1 MKIAGYQGSVNLGAG
16 GGATVK
22 VSSDLNAY
30 GSGGKGLA
38 AIAGAANKWAVAV
51 EAQQED
57 EDKQS
62 ILNAMDIFNKSRYNI
77 MYNDESGLMNT
88 KLEGTAG
95 AGASYT
101 EQINK
106 ARQDVLSNTKL
117 HSQKNQLALDH
128 LMYQSA
134 QQGFQTVDQYEQKQK
149 EAVTDLR
156 YDNNIQNSCEFVQ
169 KNWNNPQALQDE
181 IIRTQLLTSA
191 IYGKRGAEFIESK
204 SRANIGQVVA
214 SAVGASITN
223 EDYGT
228 MRNLMDKYGSYLTAN
243 QRAAFEKVAY
253 DKESSAFERNAAK
266 DLYAKYGDDEEA
278 VRKAVEGM
286 KGFSGGESGNDF
298 ENLLTS
304 FGIQE
309 SDGNYNAKNA
319 RTGASGKYQILPS
332 NWPSWSQEAGLPA
345 GAEMT
350 PENQEKVARFKLKQ
364 YYDKYGAAGAAVAW
378 YSGETNAQR
387 WVSGKTTD
395 VWGNTWD
402 TPQHGNEP
410 SIKEYAESV
419 TSRAGNV
426 HSTHNMSQDEQDRIM
441 KQYRTIKADHD
452 RIETYKKN
460 KLFEG
465 IKSELFS
472 MFNNGTSYS
481 DAMAWATNQAGSDP
495 DKYVTYRNAVT
506 AIYGPQGRSGSGGS
520 GGREGI
526 AKLGSDGKEAV
537 ISMLEAG
544 RFKSKA
550 EFLAFARSHGATN
563 SDMNTLDKS
572 YDNWLSGAG
581 EYAYDWDGLCK
592 YAMGSSS
599 NNKVK
604 QGLKIY
610 GKQWVRT
617 YRAEHNGMN
626 PDESVLVDAMKQ
638 AITTRTFGTY
648 VTKPGFL
655 WDSTKTF
662 SGNDALL
669 AKAGIARAEKIAD
682 DWYHVTYFDGSDG
695 NVNGGY
701 LDEVMNGDY

>member
-16 GGATVK
+16 SGATVK

-117 HSQKNQLALDH
+117 HSKKNQLALDH

-228 MRNLMDKYGSYLTAN
+228 MRNIMDKYGSYLTAN

-278 VRKAVEGM
+278 VRKEVENM
-286 KGFSGGESGNDF
+286 DAFSPEGGKVETQAEGTTWVRNSGVSLDGVKQQVTIGLSDIAKEFNT
-298 ENLLTS
+298 LSGAQLIVTS
-304 FGIQE
+304 GTDSTDIH
-309 SDGNYNAKNA
+309 
-319 RTGASGKYQILPS
+319 
-332 NWPSWSQEAGLPA
+332 
-345 GAEMT
+345 
-350 PENQEKVARFKLKQ
+350 
-364 YYDKYGAAGAAVAW
+364 AAGEHSHGAGVKLDVAADWLENADNRKKFISYMQSKGIKVLDE
-378 YSGETNAQR
+378 YSNPSPNSTG
-387 WVSGKTTD
+387 GHLDLDFTD
-395 VWGNTWD
+395 YKGGTV
-402 TPQHGNEP
+402 
-410 SIKEYAESV
+410 
-419 TSRAGNV
+419 V
-426 HSTHNMSQDEQDRIM
+426 HKHISLDEQDRIM
-441 KQYRTIKADHD
+441 KQYRIIKADHD

-465 IKSELFS
+465 IKSEIFA
-472 MFNNGTSYS
+472 MFGNGTSYS
-481 DAMAWATNQAGSDP
+481 EAMAWATNQAGSDP
-495 DKYVTYRNAVT
+495 DKYVTYRNAVV
-506 AIYGPQGRSGSGGS
+506 AIYGPQGRSGSSGS
-520 GGREGI
+520 GSGSSNGKLDDDAIGVLEDMLQEGKFASI
-526 AKLGSDGKEAV
+526 DQ
-537 ISMLEAG
+537 
-544 RFKSKA
+544 
-550 EFLAFARSHGATN
+550 FLAYAANKGA
-563 SDMNTLDKS
+563 
-572 YDNWLSGAG
+572 
-581 EYAYDWDGLCK
+581 
-592 YAMGSSS
+592 SSAQRG
-599 NNKVK
+599 K
-604 QGLKIY
+604 LEKIY
-610 GKQWVRT
+610 KDWYSGTGEFAFDMEGLVQQVAGKNADALYKKKIQNYGRQWVRA
-617 YRAEHNGMN
+617 YRTKNHGMN
-626 PDESVLVDAMKQ
+626 PGETELLEALRNCV
-638 AITTRTFGTY
+638 TTKVYGSY
-648 VTKPGFL
+648 VTEKHSF
-655 WDSTKTF
+655 WFDSTEDIKA
-662 SGNDALL
+662 SDADLI
-669 AKAGIARAEKIAD
+669 ARGIASVNKTGD
-682 DWYHVTYFDGSDG
+682 DWYDVKWLDGTSG
-695 NVNGGY
+695 KINGAY
-701 LDEVMNGDY
+701 LAKLLKGDY

>member
-117 HSQKNQLALDH
+117 HSKKNQLALDH

-223 EDYGT
+223 EDYST
-228 MRNLMDKYGSYLTAN
+228 MRNIMDKYGSYLTAN

-253 DKESSAFERNAAK
+253 DKESSAFERNTAK
-266 DLYAKYGDDEEA
+266 DLYAKYGDNEEA
-278 VRKAVEGM
+278 VRKALEGM
-286 KGFSGGESGNDF
+286 KGFSEGGNEFDNLVAAIGGQESG
-298 ENLLTS
+298 
-304 FGIQE
+304 
-309 SDGNYNAKNA
+309 GNYNAKNG
-319 RTGASGKYQILPS
+319 RTGASGKYQIMPD

-350 PENQEKVARFKLKQ
+350 PENQEIVARFKLKQ
-364 YYDKYGAAGAAVAW
+364 YYDKYGARGAAIAW
-378 YSGETNAQR
+378 YGGEGALKYSADAMNRKQ
-387 WVSGKTTD
+387 
-395 VWGNTWD
+395 GNGD
-402 TPQHGNEP
+402 EP
-410 SIKEYAESV
+410 SINEYADSV
-419 TSRAGNV
+419 LARMGTG

-465 IKSELFS
+465 IKSEIFS

-506 AIYGPQGRSGSGGS
+506 AIYGPQGRSGSSGS
-520 GGREGI
+520 GGREAI

-563 SDMNTLDKS
+563 SDMNSLDKS

-592 YAMGSSS
+592 YVMGTSS
-599 NNKVK
+599 NDKVK

-617 YRAEHNGMN
+617 YRTEHNGMN

-669 AKAGIARAEKIAD
+669 AKAGIARVEKIAD

-701 LDEVMNGDY
+701 LDEAMNGDY

>member
-117 HSQKNQLALDH
+117 HSKKNQLALDH

-228 MRNLMDKYGSYLTAN
+228 MRNIMDKYGSYLTAN

-253 DKESSAFERNAAK
+253 DKESSAFERNTAK

-278 VRKAVEGM
+278 VRKEVENM
-286 KGFSGGESGNDF
+286 DAFSPEGGKVETQAEGTTWVRNSGVSLDGVKQQVTIGLSDIAKEFNT
-298 ENLLTS
+298 LSGAQLIVTS
-304 FGIQE
+304 GTDSTDIH
-309 SDGNYNAKNA
+309 
-319 RTGASGKYQILPS
+319 
-332 NWPSWSQEAGLPA
+332 
-345 GAEMT
+345 
-350 PENQEKVARFKLKQ
+350 
-364 YYDKYGAAGAAVAW
+364 AAGEHSHAAGIKLDVAADW
-378 YSGETNAQR
+378 LENADNRKKFISYMQSKGIKVLDEYSNPSPNSTG
-387 WVSGKTTD
+387 GHLDLDFTD
-395 VWGNTWD
+395 YKGGTVAHKHISLDG
-402 TPQHGNEP
+402 
-410 SIKEYAESV
+410 
-419 TSRAGNV
+419 
-426 HSTHNMSQDEQDRIM
+426 QDRIM
-441 KQYRTIKADHD
+441 KQYRIIKADHD

-465 IKSELFS
+465 IKSEIFA
-472 MFNNGTSYS
+472 MFGNGTSYS
-481 DAMAWATNQAGSDP
+481 EAMTWATNQAGSDP
-495 DKYVTYRNAVT
+495 DKYVTYRNAVE
-506 AIYGPQGRSGSGGS
+506 AIYGPQGRSGSSGS
-520 GGREGI
+520 GGSSNGKLDDDAIGVLEDMLQEGKFASI
-526 AKLGSDGKEAV
+526 DQ
-537 ISMLEAG
+537 
-544 RFKSKA
+544 
-550 EFLAFARSHGATN
+550 FLAYAANKGA
-563 SDMNTLDKS
+563 
-572 YDNWLSGAG
+572 
-581 EYAYDWDGLCK
+581 
-592 YAMGSSS
+592 SSAQRG
-599 NNKVK
+599 K
-604 QGLKIY
+604 LEKIY
-610 GKQWVRT
+610 NDWYSGTGEFAFDMEGLVQQVAGKNADALYKKKIQNYGRQWVRA
-617 YRAEHNGMN
+617 YRTKNHGMN
-626 PDESVLVDAMKQ
+626 PGETELLEALRNCV
-638 AITTRTFGTY
+638 TTKVYGSY
-648 VTKPGFL
+648 VTETHSF
-655 WDSTKTF
+655 WFDSTEDIKA
-662 SGNDALL
+662 SDADLI
-669 AKAGIARAEKIAD
+669 ARGIASVNKTGD
-682 DWYHVTYFDGSDG
+682 DWYDVKWLDGTSG
-695 NVNGGY
+695 KINGAY
-701 LDEVMNGDY
+701 LAKLLKGDY

>member
-77 MYNDESGLMNT
+77 MYNDESGPMNT
-88 KLEGTAG
+88 KVEGTAG

-117 HSQKNQLALDH
+117 HSKKNQLALDH

-223 EDYGT
+223 EDYST
-228 MRNLMDKYGSYLTAN
+228 MRNIMDKYGSYLTAN

-253 DKESSAFERNAAK
+253 DKESSAFERNTAK
-266 DLYAKYGDDEEA
+266 DLYAKYGDNEEA
-278 VRKAVEGM
+278 VRKALEGM
-286 KGFSGGESGNDF
+286 KGFSEGGNEFDNLVAAIGGQESG
-298 ENLLTS
+298 
-304 FGIQE
+304 
-309 SDGNYNAKNA
+309 GNYNAKNG
-319 RTGASGKYQILPS
+319 RTGASGKYQIMPD

-350 PENQEKVARFKLKQ
+350 PENQEIVARFKLKQ
-364 YYDKYGAAGAAVAW
+364 YYDKYGARGAAIAW
-378 YSGETNAQR
+378 YGGEGALKYSADAMNRKQ
-387 WVSGKTTD
+387 
-395 VWGNTWD
+395 GNGD
-402 TPQHGNEP
+402 EP
-410 SIKEYAESV
+410 SINEYADSV
-419 TSRAGNV
+419 LARMGTG

-465 IKSELFS
+465 IKSEIFS

-481 DAMAWATNQAGSDP
+481 DAMAWATKQAGSDP

-506 AIYGPQGRSGSGGS
+506 AIYGPQGRSGSSGS
-520 GGREGI
+520 GGREAI

-563 SDMNTLDKS
+563 SDMNSLDKS

-592 YAMGSSS
+592 YVMGSSS
-599 NNKVK
+599 NDKVK

-617 YRAEHNGMN
+617 YRTEHNGMN
-626 PDESVLVDAMKQ
+626 PDESVLVDAMNQ

-669 AKAGIARAEKIAD
+669 AKAGIARVEKIAD

>member
-16 GGATVK
+16 SGATVK

-95 AGASYT
+95 ASSSYT

-228 MRNLMDKYGSYLTAN
+228 MRNIMDKYGSYLTAN

-253 DKESSAFERNAAK
+253 DKESNAFERNTAK

-278 VRKAVEGM
+278 VRKEVENMDAFSPEGGKVETQAEGTTWVRNSGVSLDGVKQQVTIGLSDIAKEFNTLSGAQLIVTSGTDSTDIHAAGEHSHGAGVKLDVAADWLENADNRKKFISYM
-286 KGFSGGESGNDF
+286 QSKGIKVLDEYSNPSPNSTGGHLDLDF
-298 ENLLTS
+298 TDYK
-304 FGIQE
+304 G
-309 SDGNYNAKNA
+309 
-319 RTGASGKYQILPS
+319 
-332 NWPSWSQEAGLPA
+332 
-345 GAEMT
+345 
-350 PENQEKVARFKLKQ
+350 
-364 YYDKYGAAGAAVAW
+364 GAAAHRRV
-378 YSGETNAQR
+378 
-387 WVSGKTTD
+387 
-395 VWGNTWD
+395 
-402 TPQHGNEP
+402 
-410 SIKEYAESV
+410 
-419 TSRAGNV
+419 
-426 HSTHNMSQDEQDRIM
+426 SQDEQDRIM
-441 KQYRTIKADHD
+441 KQYRIIKADHD

-465 IKSELFS
+465 IKNEIFA
-472 MFNNGTSYS
+472 MFGNGTSYS

-495 DKYVTYRNAVT
+495 DKYVTYRNAVE
-506 AIYGPQGRSGSGGS
+506 AIYGPQGRSGSSGG
-520 GGREGI
+520 GGREAI

-563 SDMNTLDKS
+563 SDMNSLDKS

-592 YAMGSSS
+592 YVMGTSS
-599 NNKVK
+599 NDKVK

-638 AITTRTFGTY
+638 AITTRTFGSY

>member
-1 MKIAGYQGSVNLGAG
+1 MKIAGYQGSVNLGTG

-228 MRNLMDKYGSYLTAN
+228 MRNIMDKYGSYLTAN

-253 DKESSAFERNAAK
+253 DKESSAFERNTAK

-286 KGFSGGESGNDF
+286 KGFSGGGNEFDNLVAAIGGQESG
-298 ENLLTS
+298 
-304 FGIQE
+304 
-309 SDGNYNAKNA
+309 GNYNAKNG
-319 RTGASGKYQILPS
+319 RTGASGKYQIMPD
-332 NWPSWSQEAGLPA
+332 NWPSWSREAGLPA

-350 PENQEKVARFKLKQ
+350 PENQEIVARFKLKQ
-364 YYDKYGAAGAAVAW
+364 YYDKYGARGAAIAW
-378 YSGETNAQR
+378 YGGEGALKYSADAMNRKQ
-387 WVSGKTTD
+387 
-395 VWGNTWD
+395 GNGD
-402 TPQHGNEP
+402 EP
-410 SIKEYAESV
+410 SINEYADSV
-419 TSRAGNV
+419 LARMGTG
-426 HSTHNMSQDEQDRIM
+426 HSTRSMSQDEQDRIM

-465 IKSELFS
+465 IKNELFS

-481 DAMAWATNQAGSDP
+481 EAMAWATNQAGSDP
-495 DKYVTYRNAVT
+495 DKYVTYRNAVV
-506 AIYGPQGRSGSGGS
+506 AIYGPQGRSGSSGS
-520 GGREGI
+520 GSGSSNGKLDDDAIGVLEDMLQEGKFASI
-526 AKLGSDGKEAV
+526 DQ
-537 ISMLEAG
+537 
-544 RFKSKA
+544 
-550 EFLAFARSHGATN
+550 FLAYAANKGA
-563 SDMNTLDKS
+563 
-572 YDNWLSGAG
+572 
-581 EYAYDWDGLCK
+581 
-592 YAMGSSS
+592 SSAQRG
-599 NNKVK
+599 K
-604 QGLKIY
+604 LEKIY
-610 GKQWVRT
+610 KDWYSGTGEFAFDMEGLVQQVAGKNADALYKKKIQNYGRQWVRA
-617 YRAEHNGMN
+617 YRTKNHGMN
-626 PDESVLVDAMKQ
+626 PGETELLEALRNCV
-638 AITTRTFGTY
+638 TTKVYGSY
-648 VTKPGFL
+648 VTEKHSF
-655 WDSTKTF
+655 WFDSTEDIKA
-662 SGNDALL
+662 SDADLI
-669 AKAGIARAEKIAD
+669 ARGIASVNKTGD
-682 DWYHVTYFDGSDG
+682 DWYDVKWLDGTSG
-695 NVNGGY
+695 KINGAY
-701 LDEVMNGDY
+701 LAKLLKGDY

>member
-38 AIAGAANKWAVAV
+38 AIAGAVNKWVVAV

-117 HSQKNQLALDH
+117 HSKKNQLALDH

-223 EDYGT
+223 EDYST
-228 MRNLMDKYGSYLTAN
+228 MRNIMDKYGSYLTAN

-253 DKESSAFERNAAK
+253 DKESGAFERNTAK
-266 DLYAKYGDDEEA
+266 DLYAKYGDNEEA
-278 VRKAVEGM
+278 VRKALEGM
-286 KGFSGGESGNDF
+286 KGFSEGGNEFDNLVAAIGGQESG
-298 ENLLTS
+298 
-304 FGIQE
+304 
-309 SDGNYNAKNA
+309 GNYNAKNG
-319 RTGASGKYQILPS
+319 RTGASGKYQIMPD

-350 PENQEKVARFKLKQ
+350 PENQEIVARFKLKQ
-364 YYDKYGAAGAAVAW
+364 YYDKYGARGAAIAW
-378 YSGETNAQR
+378 YGGEGALNYSADAMNRKQ
-387 WVSGKTTD
+387 
-395 VWGNTWD
+395 GNGD
-402 TPQHGNEP
+402 EP
-410 SIKEYAESV
+410 SINEYADSV
-419 TSRAGNV
+419 LARMGTG

-465 IKSELFS
+465 IKNEIFA

-506 AIYGPQGRSGSGGS
+506 AIYGPQGRSGSSGS

-563 SDMNTLDKS
+563 SDMNSLDKS

-592 YAMGSSS
+592 YVMGTSS
-599 NNKVK
+599 NDKVK

-669 AKAGIARAEKIAD
+669 AKAGIARVEKIAD

>member
-117 HSQKNQLALDH
+117 HSKKNQLALDH

-223 EDYGT
+223 EDYST
-228 MRNLMDKYGSYLTAN
+228 MRNIMDKYGSYLTAN

-253 DKESSAFERNAAK
+253 DKESSAFERNTAK
-266 DLYAKYGDDEEA
+266 DLYAKYGDNEEA
-278 VRKAVEGM
+278 VRKALEGM
-286 KGFSGGESGNDF
+286 KGFSEGGNEFDNLVAAIGGQESG
-298 ENLLTS
+298 
-304 FGIQE
+304 
-309 SDGNYNAKNA
+309 GNYNAKNG
-319 RTGASGKYQILPS
+319 RTGASGKYQIMPD

-350 PENQEKVARFKLKQ
+350 PENQEIVARFKLKQ
-364 YYDKYGAAGAAVAW
+364 YYDKYGARGAAIAW
-378 YSGETNAQR
+378 YGGEGALNYSADALNRKQ
-387 WVSGKTTD
+387 
-395 VWGNTWD
+395 GNGD
-402 TPQHGNEP
+402 EP
-410 SIKEYAESV
+410 SINEYADSV
-419 TSRAGNV
+419 LARMGTG

-465 IKSELFS
+465 IKSEIFA

-506 AIYGPQGRSGSGGS
+506 AIYGPQGRSGSSGS
-520 GGREGI
+520 GGREAI

-563 SDMNTLDKS
+563 SDMNSLDKS

-592 YAMGSSS
+592 YVMGTSS
-599 NNKVK
+599 NDKVK

-669 AKAGIARAEKIAD
+669 AKAGIARVEKIAD

>member
-117 HSQKNQLALDH
+117 HSKKNQLALDH

-223 EDYGT
+223 EDYST
-228 MRNLMDKYGSYLTAN
+228 MRNIMDKYGSYLTAN

-253 DKESSAFERNAAK
+253 DKESSAFERNTAK
-266 DLYAKYGDDEEA
+266 DLYAKYGDNEEA
-278 VRKAVEGM
+278 VRKALEGM
-286 KGFSGGESGNDF
+286 KGFSEGGNEFDNLVAAIGGQESG
-298 ENLLTS
+298 
-304 FGIQE
+304 
-309 SDGNYNAKNA
+309 GNYNAKNG
-319 RTGASGKYQILPS
+319 RTGASGKYQIMPD

-350 PENQEKVARFKLKQ
+350 PENQEIVARFKLKQ
-364 YYDKYGAAGAAVAW
+364 YYDKYGARGAAIAW
-378 YSGETNAQR
+378 YGGEGALKYSADAMNRKQ
-387 WVSGKTTD
+387 
-395 VWGNTWD
+395 GNGD
-402 TPQHGNEP
+402 EP
-410 SIKEYAESV
+410 SINEYADSV
-419 TSRAGNV
+419 LARMGTG

-481 DAMAWATNQAGSDP
+481 DAMAWATKQAGSDP
-495 DKYVTYRNAVT
+495 DKYVTYRNAVE
-506 AIYGPQGRSGSGGS
+506 AIYGPQGRSGSSGS
-520 GGREGI
+520 GGREAI

-563 SDMNTLDKS
+563 SDMNSLDKS

-592 YAMGSSS
+592 YVMGSSS
-599 NNKVK
+599 NDKVK

-669 AKAGIARAEKIAD
+669 AKAGIARVEKIAD

>member
-38 AIAGAANKWAVAV
+38 AIAGAVNKWAVAV

-117 HSQKNQLALDH
+117 HSKKNQLALDH

-228 MRNLMDKYGSYLTAN
+228 MRNIMDKYGSYLTAN

-253 DKESSAFERNAAK
+253 DKESSAFERNTAK
-266 DLYAKYGDDEEA
+266 DLYVKYGENEEA
-278 VRKAVEGM
+278 VRKELEGM
-286 KGFSGGESGNDF
+286 KGFSEGGNEFDNLVAAIGGQESG
-298 ENLLTS
+298 
-304 FGIQE
+304 
-309 SDGNYNAKNA
+309 GNYNAKNG
-319 RTGASGKYQILPS
+319 RTGASGKYQIMPD

-350 PENQEKVARFKLKQ
+350 PENQEIVARFKLKQ
-364 YYDKYGAAGAAVAW
+364 YYDKYGARGAAIAW
-378 YSGETNAQR
+378 YGGEGALKYSADAMNRKQ
-387 WVSGKTTD
+387 
-395 VWGNTWD
+395 GNGD
-402 TPQHGNEP
+402 EP
-410 SIKEYAESV
+410 SINEYADSV
-419 TSRAGNV
+419 LARMGTG

-465 IKSELFS
+465 IKSELFI

-481 DAMAWATNQAGSDP
+481 DAMAWAINQAGSDP

-506 AIYGPQGRSGSGGS
+506 AIYGPQGRSGSSGS

-563 SDMNTLDKS
+563 SDMNSLDKS
-572 YDNWLSGAG
+572 YDNWLSGAS

-599 NNKVK
+599 NDKVK

-610 GKQWVRT
+610 GKQWVRM
-617 YRAEHNGMN
+617 YRAKHNGMN

-669 AKAGIARAEKIAD
+669 AKAGIARVEKIAD

-695 NVNGGY
+695 NVNGDY

>member
-1 MKIAGYQGSVNLGAG
+1 MKIAGYQGSVNLGTG

-95 AGASYT
+95 ASSSYT

-117 HSQKNQLALDH
+117 HSKKNQLALDH

-228 MRNLMDKYGSYLTAN
+228 MRNIMDKYGSYLTAN

-253 DKESSAFERNAAK
+253 DKESSAFERNTAK

-278 VRKAVEGM
+278 VRKEVENM
-286 KGFSGGESGNDF
+286 DAFSPEGGKVETQAEGTTWVRNSGVSLDGVKQQVTIGLSDIAKEFNT
-298 ENLLTS
+298 LSGAQLIVTS
-304 FGIQE
+304 GTDSTDIH
-309 SDGNYNAKNA
+309 
-319 RTGASGKYQILPS
+319 
-332 NWPSWSQEAGLPA
+332 
-345 GAEMT
+345 
-350 PENQEKVARFKLKQ
+350 
-364 YYDKYGAAGAAVAW
+364 AAGEHSHGAGVKLDVAADWLENADNRKKFISYMQSKGIKVLDEYSNPSPNSTGGHLDLDFTDYKGGTVAHKHI
-378 YSGETNAQR
+378 SLDG
-387 WVSGKTTD
+387 
-395 VWGNTWD
+395 
-402 TPQHGNEP
+402 
-410 SIKEYAESV
+410 
-419 TSRAGNV
+419 
-426 HSTHNMSQDEQDRIM
+426 QDRIM
-441 KQYRTIKADHD
+441 KQYRIIKADHD

-465 IKSELFS
+465 IKSEIFA
-472 MFNNGTSYS
+472 MFGNGTSYS
-481 DAMAWATNQAGSDP
+481 EAMAWATNQAGSDP
-495 DKYVTYRNAVT
+495 DKYVTYRNAVV
-506 AIYGPQGRSGSGGS
+506 AIYGPQGRSGSS
-520 GGREGI
+520 GGGNGKLDDDAIGVLEDMLQEGKFSSI
-526 AKLGSDGKEAV
+526 DQ
-537 ISMLEAG
+537 
-544 RFKSKA
+544 
-550 EFLAFARSHGATN
+550 FLAYAANKGA
-563 SDMNTLDKS
+563 
-572 YDNWLSGAG
+572 
-581 EYAYDWDGLCK
+581 
-592 YAMGSSS
+592 SSAQRG
-599 NNKVK
+599 K
-604 QGLKIY
+604 LEKIY
-610 GKQWVRT
+610 NDWYSGTGEFAFDMEGLVQQVAGKNADKLYKKKIQNYGRQWVRA
-617 YRAEHNGMN
+617 YRAKNHGMN
-626 PDESVLVDAMKQ
+626 PGETELLEALQNCV
-638 AITTRTFGTY
+638 TTKVYGSY
-648 VTKPGFL
+648 VTEKHSF
-655 WDSTKTF
+655 WFDSTEDIKA
-662 SGNDALL
+662 SDADLI
-669 AKAGIARAEKIAD
+669 ARGIASVNKTGD
-682 DWYHVTYFDGSDG
+682 DWYDVKWLDGTSG
-695 NVNGGY
+695 KINGAY
-701 LDEVMNGDY
+701 LAKLLKGDY

>member
-1 MKIAGYQGSVNLGAG
+1 MKIAGYQGSVNLGTG

-117 HSQKNQLALDH
+117 HSKKNQLALDH

-228 MRNLMDKYGSYLTAN
+228 MRNIMDKYGSYLTAN

-253 DKESSAFERNAAK
+253 DKESSAFERNTAK

-278 VRKAVEGM
+278 VRKEVENM
-286 KGFSGGESGNDF
+286 DAFSPEGGKVETQAEGTTWVRNSGVSLDGVKQQVTIGLSDIAKEFNT
-298 ENLLTS
+298 LSGAQLIVTS
-304 FGIQE
+304 GTDSTDIH
-309 SDGNYNAKNA
+309 
-319 RTGASGKYQILPS
+319 
-332 NWPSWSQEAGLPA
+332 
-345 GAEMT
+345 
-350 PENQEKVARFKLKQ
+350 
-364 YYDKYGAAGAAVAW
+364 AAGEHSHGAGVKLDVAADWLENTDNRKKFISYMQSKGIKVLDEYSDPSPNSTGGHLDLDFTDYKGGTVAHKHI
-378 YSGETNAQR
+378 SLDG
-387 WVSGKTTD
+387 
-395 VWGNTWD
+395 
-402 TPQHGNEP
+402 
-410 SIKEYAESV
+410 
-419 TSRAGNV
+419 
-426 HSTHNMSQDEQDRIM
+426 QDRIM
-441 KQYRTIKADHD
+441 KQYRIIKADHD

-465 IKSELFS
+465 IKSEIFS

-506 AIYGPQGRSGSGGS
+506 AIYGPQGRSGSSGS
-520 GGREGI
+520 GGSSNGKLDDDAIGVLEDMLQEGKFASI
-526 AKLGSDGKEAV
+526 DQ
-537 ISMLEAG
+537 
-544 RFKSKA
+544 
-550 EFLAFARSHGATN
+550 FLAYAANKGA
-563 SDMNTLDKS
+563 
-572 YDNWLSGAG
+572 
-581 EYAYDWDGLCK
+581 
-592 YAMGSSS
+592 SSAQRG
-599 NNKVK
+599 K
-604 QGLKIY
+604 LEKIY
-610 GKQWVRT
+610 NDWYNGTGEFAFDMEGLVQQVAGKNADALYKKKIQNYGRQWVRA
-617 YRAEHNGMN
+617 YRAKNHGMN
-626 PDESVLVDAMKQ
+626 PGETELLEALQNCV
-638 AITTRTFGTY
+638 TTKVYGSY
-648 VTKPGFL
+648 VTEKHSF
-655 WDSTKTF
+655 WFDSTVDIKA
-662 SGNDALL
+662 SDADLI
-669 AKAGIARAEKIAD
+669 ARGIASVTKTGD
-682 DWYHVTYFDGSDG
+682 DWYDVKWLDGTSG
-695 NVNGGY
+695 KINGAY
-701 LDEVMNGDY
+701 LAKLLKGDY

>member
-117 HSQKNQLALDH
+117 HSKKNQLALDH

-191 IYGKRGAEFIESK
+191 IYGKRGAEFVESK

-228 MRNLMDKYGSYLTAN
+228 MRNIMDKYGSYLTAN

-253 DKESSAFERNAAK
+253 DKESSTFERNTAK
-266 DLYAKYGDDEEA
+266 DLYAKYGDNEEA
-278 VRKAVEGM
+278 VRKALEGM
-286 KGFSGGESGNDF
+286 KGFSEGGNEFDNLVAAIGGQESG
-298 ENLLTS
+298 
-304 FGIQE
+304 
-309 SDGNYNAKNA
+309 GNYNAKNG
-319 RTGASGKYQILPS
+319 RTGASGKYQIMPD

-350 PENQEKVARFKLKQ
+350 PENQEIVARFKLKQ
-364 YYDKYGAAGAAVAW
+364 YYDKYGARGAAIAW
-378 YSGETNAQR
+378 YGGEGALNYSADAMNRKQ
-387 WVSGKTTD
+387 
-395 VWGNTWD
+395 GNGD
-402 TPQHGNEP
+402 EP
-410 SIKEYAESV
+410 SINEYADSV
-419 TSRAGNV
+419 LARMGTG

-465 IKSELFS
+465 IKSEIFS

-563 SDMNTLDKS
+563 SDMNSLDKS

-599 NNKVK
+599 NDKVK

-669 AKAGIARAEKIAD
+669 AKAGIARVEKIAD

-701 LDEVMNGDY
+701 LDEIMNGDY

>member
-16 GGATVK
+16 SGATVK

-95 AGASYT
+95 ASSSYT

-117 HSQKNQLALDH
+117 HSKKNQLALDH

-134 QQGFQTVDQYEQKQK
+134 QQGFQAVDQYEQKQR

-228 MRNLMDKYGSYLTAN
+228 MRNIMDKYGSYLTAN

-253 DKESSAFERNAAK
+253 DKESSAFERNTAK

-286 KGFSGGESGNDF
+286 KGFSGGGNEFDNLVAAIGGQESG
-298 ENLLTS
+298 
-304 FGIQE
+304 
-309 SDGNYNAKNA
+309 GNYNAKNG
-319 RTGASGKYQILPS
+319 RTGASGKYQIMPD
-332 NWPSWSQEAGLPA
+332 NWPSWSREAGLPA

-350 PENQEKVARFKLKQ
+350 PENQEIVARFKLKQ
-364 YYDKYGAAGAAVAW
+364 YYDKYGARGAAIAW
-378 YSGETNAQR
+378 YGGEGALKYSADAMNRKQ
-387 WVSGKTTD
+387 
-395 VWGNTWD
+395 GNGD
-402 TPQHGNEP
+402 EP
-410 SIKEYAESV
+410 SINEYADSV
-419 TSRAGNV
+419 LARMGTG
-426 HSTHNMSQDEQDRIM
+426 HSTRSMSQDEQDRIM

-465 IKSELFS
+465 IKNELFS

-481 DAMAWATNQAGSDP
+481 EAMTWATNQAGSDP
-495 DKYVTYRNAVT
+495 DKYVTYRNAVE
-506 AIYGPQGRSGSGGS
+506 AIYGPQGRSGSSGS
-520 GGREGI
+520 GSSNGKLDDDAIGVLEDMLQEGKFASI
-526 AKLGSDGKEAV
+526 DQ
-537 ISMLEAG
+537 
-544 RFKSKA
+544 
-550 EFLAFARSHGATN
+550 FLAYAANKGA
-563 SDMNTLDKS
+563 
-572 YDNWLSGAG
+572 
-581 EYAYDWDGLCK
+581 
-592 YAMGSSS
+592 SSAQRG
-599 NNKVK
+599 K
-604 QGLKIY
+604 LEKIY
-610 GKQWVRT
+610 KDWYSGTGEFAFDMEGLVQQVAGKNADALYKKKIQNYGRQWVRA
-617 YRAEHNGMN
+617 YRTKNHGMN
-626 PDESVLVDAMKQ
+626 PGETELLEALRNCV
-638 AITTRTFGTY
+638 TTKVYGSY
-648 VTKPGFL
+648 VTEKHSF
-655 WDSTKTF
+655 WFDSTEDIKA
-662 SGNDALL
+662 SDADLI
-669 AKAGIARAEKIAD
+669 ARGIASVNKTGD
-682 DWYHVTYFDGSDG
+682 DWYDVKWLDGTSG
-695 NVNGGY
+695 KINGAY
-701 LDEVMNGDY
+701 LAKLLKGDY

>member
-1 MKIAGYQGSVNLGAG
+1 MKIAGYQGSVNLGTG

-228 MRNLMDKYGSYLTAN
+228 MRNIMDKYGSYLTAN

-253 DKESSAFERNAAK
+253 DKESSAFERNTAK

-278 VRKAVEGM
+278 VRKEVENM
-286 KGFSGGESGNDF
+286 DAFSPEGGKVETQAEGTTWVRNSGVSLDGVKQQVTIGLSDIAKEFNT
-298 ENLLTS
+298 LSGAQLIVTS
-304 FGIQE
+304 GTDSTDIH
-309 SDGNYNAKNA
+309 
-319 RTGASGKYQILPS
+319 
-332 NWPSWSQEAGLPA
+332 
-345 GAEMT
+345 
-350 PENQEKVARFKLKQ
+350 
-364 YYDKYGAAGAAVAW
+364 AAGEHSHGAGVKLDVAADWLENADNRKKFISYMQSKGIKVLDEYSNPSPNSTGGHLDLDFTDYKGGTVAHKHI
-378 YSGETNAQR
+378 SLDG
-387 WVSGKTTD
+387 
-395 VWGNTWD
+395 
-402 TPQHGNEP
+402 
-410 SIKEYAESV
+410 
-419 TSRAGNV
+419 
-426 HSTHNMSQDEQDRIM
+426 QDRIM
-441 KQYRTIKADHD
+441 KQYRIIKADHD

-465 IKSELFS
+465 IKSEIFA
-472 MFNNGTSYS
+472 MFGNGTSY
-481 DAMAWATNQAGSDP
+481 DAAMSWAVNQAGSDP
-495 DKYVTYRNAVT
+495 DKYVTYRNAVE
-506 AIYGPQGRSGSGGS
+506 AIYGPQGRSGSSGS
-520 GGREGI
+520 GSGSSNGKLDDDAIGVLEDMLQEGKFASI
-526 AKLGSDGKEAV
+526 DQ
-537 ISMLEAG
+537 
-544 RFKSKA
+544 
-550 EFLAFARSHGATN
+550 FLAYAANKGA
-563 SDMNTLDKS
+563 
-572 YDNWLSGAG
+572 
-581 EYAYDWDGLCK
+581 
-592 YAMGSSS
+592 SSEQRG
-599 NNKVK
+599 K
-604 QGLKIY
+604 LEKIY
-610 GKQWVRT
+610 KDWYSGTGEFAFDMEGLVQQVAGKNADALYKKKIQNYGRQWVRA
-617 YRAEHNGMN
+617 YRAKNHGMN
-626 PDESVLVDAMKQ
+626 PGETELLEALRNCV
-638 AITTRTFGTY
+638 TTKVYGSY
-648 VTKPGFL
+648 VTEKHSF
-655 WDSTKTF
+655 WFDSTEDIKA
-662 SGNDALL
+662 SDADLI
-669 AKAGIARAEKIAD
+669 ARGIASVNKTGD
-682 DWYHVTYFDGSDG
+682 DWYDVKWLDGTSG
-695 NVNGGY
+695 KINGAY
-701 LDEVMNGDY
+701 LAKLLKGDY

>member
-117 HSQKNQLALDH
+117 HSKKNQLALDH

-223 EDYGT
+223 EDYST
-228 MRNLMDKYGSYLTAN
+228 MRNIMDKYGSYLTAN

-253 DKESSAFERNAAK
+253 DKESSAFERNTAK
-266 DLYAKYGDDEEA
+266 DLYAKYGDNEEA
-278 VRKAVEGM
+278 VRKALEGM
-286 KGFSGGESGNDF
+286 KGFSEGGNEFDNLVAAIGGQESG
-298 ENLLTS
+298 
-304 FGIQE
+304 
-309 SDGNYNAKNA
+309 GNYNAKNG
-319 RTGASGKYQILPS
+319 RTGASGKYQIMPD

-350 PENQEKVARFKLKQ
+350 PENQEIVARFKLKQ
-364 YYDKYGAAGAAVAW
+364 YYDKYGARGAAIAW
-378 YSGETNAQR
+378 YGGEGALNYSADAMNRKQ
-387 WVSGKTTD
+387 
-395 VWGNTWD
+395 GNGD
-402 TPQHGNEP
+402 EP
-410 SIKEYAESV
+410 SINEYADSV
-419 TSRAGNV
+419 LARMGTG

-465 IKSELFS
+465 IKSEIFS

-506 AIYGPQGRSGSGGS
+506 AIYGPQGRSGSSGIGGS
-520 GGREGI
+520 SNGKLDDDAIGVLEDMLQEGKFASI
-526 AKLGSDGKEAV
+526 DQ
-537 ISMLEAG
+537 
-544 RFKSKA
+544 
-550 EFLAFARSHGATN
+550 FLAYAANKGA
-563 SDMNTLDKS
+563 
-572 YDNWLSGAG
+572 
-581 EYAYDWDGLCK
+581 
-592 YAMGSSS
+592 SSAQRG
-599 NNKVK
+599 K
-604 QGLKIY
+604 LEKIY
-610 GKQWVRT
+610 KDWYSGTGEFAFDMEGLVQQVAGKNADALYKKKIQNYGRQWVRT
-617 YRAEHNGMN
+617 YRAQHGGNN
-626 PDESVLVDAMKQ
+626 PGETELLEALQNCVKTKVYGS
-638 AITTRTFGTY
+638 Y
-648 VTKPGFL
+648 VTEKHSF
-655 WDSTKTF
+655 WFDSTEDIKA
-662 SGNDALL
+662 SDADLI
-669 AKAGIARAEKIAD
+669 ARGIASVYKTGD
-682 DWYHVTYFDGSDG
+682 DWYDVKWLDGTSG
-695 NVNGGY
+695 KINGAY
-701 LDEVMNGDY
+701 LAKLLKGDY

>member
-1 MKIAGYQGSVNLGAG
+1 MKIAGYQGSVNLGTG

-117 HSQKNQLALDH
+117 HSKKNQLALDH

-228 MRNLMDKYGSYLTAN
+228 MRNIMDKYGSYLTAN

-253 DKESSAFERNAAK
+253 DKESSAFERNTAK
-266 DLYAKYGDDEEA
+266 DLYAKYGDNEEA
-278 VRKAVEGM
+278 VRKEVENM
-286 KGFSGGESGNDF
+286 DAFSLEGGKVETQAEGTTWVRNSGVSLNGVKQQVTIGLSDIAKEF
-298 ENLLTS
+298 NTLSGAQLIVTS
-304 FGIQE
+304 GTDSTDIH
-309 SDGNYNAKNA
+309 
-319 RTGASGKYQILPS
+319 
-332 NWPSWSQEAGLPA
+332 
-345 GAEMT
+345 
-350 PENQEKVARFKLKQ
+350 
-364 YYDKYGAAGAAVAW
+364 AAGEHSHAAGIKLDVAADW
-378 YSGETNAQR
+378 LENADNRKKFISYMQSKGIKVLDEYSDPSPNSTG
-387 WVSGKTTD
+387 GHLDLDFTD
-395 VWGNTWD
+395 YKGGTVAHKHISLDG
-402 TPQHGNEP
+402 
-410 SIKEYAESV
+410 
-419 TSRAGNV
+419 
-426 HSTHNMSQDEQDRIM
+426 QDRIM
-441 KQYRTIKADHD
+441 KQYRIIKADHD

-465 IKSELFS
+465 IKNEIFA
-472 MFNNGTSYS
+472 MFGNGTSYS
-481 DAMAWATNQAGSDP
+481 EAMAWATNQAGSDP

-520 GGREGI
+520 GGSSNGKLDDDAIGVLEDMLQEGKFASI
-526 AKLGSDGKEAV
+526 DQ
-537 ISMLEAG
+537 
-544 RFKSKA
+544 
-550 EFLAFARSHGATN
+550 FLAYAANKGA
-563 SDMNTLDKS
+563 
-572 YDNWLSGAG
+572 
-581 EYAYDWDGLCK
+581 
-592 YAMGSSS
+592 SSA
-599 NNKVK
+599 
-604 QGLKIY
+604 QRGRLEKIY
-610 GKQWVRT
+610 NDWYSGTGEFAFDMEGLVQQVAGKNADALYKKKIQNYGRQWVRA
-617 YRAEHNGMN
+617 YRAKNHGMN
-626 PDESVLVDAMKQ
+626 PGETELLEALRNCV
-638 AITTRTFGTY
+638 TTKVYGSY
-648 VTKPGFL
+648 VTEKHSF
-655 WDSTKTF
+655 WFDSTEDIKA
-662 SGNDALL
+662 SDADLI
-669 AKAGIARAEKIAD
+669 ARGIASVNKTGD
-682 DWYHVTYFDGSDG
+682 DWYDVKWLDGTSG
-695 NVNGGY
+695 KINGAY
-701 LDEVMNGDY
+701 LAKLLKGDY

>member
-1 MKIAGYQGSVNLGAG
+1 MKIAGYQGSVNLGTG

-134 QQGFQTVDQYEQKQK
+134 QQGFQTVDQYEQKQR

-228 MRNLMDKYGSYLTAN
+228 MRNIMDKYGSYLTAN

-253 DKESSAFERNAAK
+253 DKESSAFERNTAK

-286 KGFSGGESGNDF
+286 KGFSGGGNEFDNLVAAIGGQESG
-298 ENLLTS
+298 
-304 FGIQE
+304 
-309 SDGNYNAKNA
+309 GNYNAKNG
-319 RTGASGKYQILPS
+319 RTGASGKYQIMPD
-332 NWPSWSQEAGLPA
+332 NWPSWSREAGLPA

-350 PENQEKVARFKLKQ
+350 PENQEIVARFKLKQ
-364 YYDKYGAAGAAVAW
+364 YYDKYGARGAAIAW
-378 YSGETNAQR
+378 YGGEGALKYSADAMNRKQ
-387 WVSGKTTD
+387 
-395 VWGNTWD
+395 GNGD
-402 TPQHGNEP
+402 EP
-410 SIKEYAESV
+410 SINEYADSV
-419 TSRAGNV
+419 LARMGTG
-426 HSTHNMSQDEQDRIM
+426 HSTRSMSQDEQDRIM

-465 IKSELFS
+465 IKNELFS

-481 DAMAWATNQAGSDP
+481 EAMAWATNQAGSDP
-495 DKYVTYRNAVT
+495 DKYVTYRNAVV
-506 AIYGPQGRSGSGGS
+506 AIYGPQGRSGSSGS
-520 GGREGI
+520 GSGSSNGKLDDDAIGVLEDMLQEGKFASI
-526 AKLGSDGKEAV
+526 DQ
-537 ISMLEAG
+537 
-544 RFKSKA
+544 
-550 EFLAFARSHGATN
+550 FLAYAANKGA
-563 SDMNTLDKS
+563 
-572 YDNWLSGAG
+572 
-581 EYAYDWDGLCK
+581 
-592 YAMGSSS
+592 SSAQRG
-599 NNKVK
+599 K
-604 QGLKIY
+604 LEKIY
-610 GKQWVRT
+610 KDWYSGTGEFAFDMEGLVQQVAGKNADALYKKKIQNYGRQWVRT
-617 YRAEHNGMN
+617 YRAQHGGNN
-626 PDESVLVDAMKQ
+626 PGETELLEALQNCV
-638 AITTRTFGTY
+638 TTKVYGSY
-648 VTKPGFL
+648 VTEKHSF
-655 WDSTKTF
+655 WFDSTEDIKA
-662 SGNDALL
+662 SDADLI
-669 AKAGIARAEKIAD
+669 ARGIASVTKTGD
-682 DWYHVTYFDGSDG
+682 DWYDVKWLDGTSG
-695 NVNGGY
+695 KINGAY
-701 LDEVMNGDY
+701 LAKLLKGDY

>member
-117 HSQKNQLALDH
+117 HSKKNQLALDH

-223 EDYGT
+223 EDYST
-228 MRNLMDKYGSYLTAN
+228 MRNIMDKYGSYLTAN

-253 DKESSAFERNAAK
+253 DKESSAFERNTAK
-266 DLYAKYGDDEEA
+266 DLYAKYGDNEEA
-278 VRKAVEGM
+278 VRKALEGM
-286 KGFSGGESGNDF
+286 KGFSEGGNEFDNLVAAIGGQESG
-298 ENLLTS
+298 
-304 FGIQE
+304 
-309 SDGNYNAKNA
+309 GNYNAKNG
-319 RTGASGKYQILPS
+319 RTGASGKYQIMPD

-350 PENQEKVARFKLKQ
+350 PENQEIVARFKLKQ
-364 YYDKYGAAGAAVAW
+364 YYDKYGARGAAIAWYGGEGALKYSAGAM
-378 YSGETNAQR
+378 NRKQ
-387 WVSGKTTD
+387 
-395 VWGNTWD
+395 GNGD
-402 TPQHGNEP
+402 EP
-410 SIKEYAESV
+410 SINEYADSV
-419 TSRAGNV
+419 LARMGTG

-465 IKSELFS
+465 IKSEIFS

-506 AIYGPQGRSGSGGS
+506 AIYGPQGRSGSSGS
-520 GGREGI
+520 GGREAI

-563 SDMNTLDKS
+563 SDMNSLDKS

-592 YAMGSSS
+592 YVMGSSS
-599 NNKVK
+599 NDKVK

-669 AKAGIARAEKIAD
+669 AKAGIAGVEKIAD
-682 DWYHVTYFDGSDG
+682 DRYHVTYFDGSDG

>member
-1 MKIAGYQGSVNLGAG
+1 MKIASYQGSVSLGTG

-30 GSGGKGLA
+30 GDGGKGLA
-38 AIAGAANKWAVAV
+38 AIAGAASKWAVAV

-77 MYNDESGLMNT
+77 MYNDENGLMNT

-95 AGASYT
+95 AGTSYT

-117 HSQKNQLALDH
+117 HSKKNQLALDH

-228 MRNLMDKYGSYLTAN
+228 MRNIMDKYGSYLTAN

-253 DKESSAFERNAAK
+253 DKESSAFERNTAK

-278 VRKAVEGM
+278 VRKELEGM
-286 KGFSGGESGNDF
+286 KGFSEGGNEFDNLVAAIGGQESG
-298 ENLLTS
+298 
-304 FGIQE
+304 
-309 SDGNYNAKNA
+309 GNYNAKNG
-319 RTGASGKYQILPS
+319 RTGASGKYQIMPD

-364 YYDKYGAAGAAVAW
+364 YYDKYGARGAAIAWYGGEGALKYSAGAM
-378 YSGETNAQR
+378 NRKQ
-387 WVSGKTTD
+387 
-395 VWGNTWD
+395 GNGD
-402 TPQHGNEP
+402 EP
-410 SIKEYAESV
+410 SINEYADSV
-419 TSRAGNV
+419 LARMGTG
-426 HSTHNMSQDEQDRIM
+426 HSTHSMSQDEQDRIM

-465 IKSELFS
+465 IKSEIFA
-472 MFNNGTSYS
+472 MFGNGTSYS
-481 DAMAWATNQAGSDP
+481 EAMTWATNQAGSDP

-520 GGREGI
+520 GGSSNGKLDDDAIGVLEDMLQEGKFSSI
-526 AKLGSDGKEAV
+526 DQ
-537 ISMLEAG
+537 
-544 RFKSKA
+544 
-550 EFLAFARSHGATN
+550 FLAYAANKGA
-563 SDMNTLDKS
+563 
-572 YDNWLSGAG
+572 
-581 EYAYDWDGLCK
+581 
-592 YAMGSSS
+592 SSAQRE
-599 NNKVK
+599 K
-604 QGLKIY
+604 LEKIY
-610 GKQWVRT
+610 KDWYSGTGEFAFDMEGLVQQVAGKNADALYKKKIQNYGRQWVRA
-617 YRAEHNGMN
+617 YRVKNHGMN
-626 PDESVLVDAMKQ
+626 PGETELLDALKNCV
-638 AITTRTFGTY
+638 TTKVYGSY
-648 VTKPGFL
+648 VTEKHSF
-655 WDSTKTF
+655 WFDSTEDIKA
-662 SGNDALL
+662 SDADLI
-669 AKAGIARAEKIAD
+669 ARGIASVNKTGD
-682 DWYHVTYFDGSDG
+682 DWYDVKWLDGTSG
-695 NVNGGY
+695 KINGAY
-701 LDEVMNGDY
+701 LAKLLKGDY

>member
-1 MKIAGYQGSVNLGAG
+1 MKIAGYQGSVSLGTG

-266 DLYAKYGDDEEA
+266 DLYAKYGDNEEA
-278 VRKAVEGM
+278 VRKEVENM
-286 KGFSGGESGNDF
+286 DAFSPEGGKVEAQAEGTTWVRNSGVSLDGVKQQVTVGLSDIAKEFNT
-298 ENLLTS
+298 LSGAQLIVTS
-304 FGIQE
+304 GTDSTDIH
-309 SDGNYNAKNA
+309 
-319 RTGASGKYQILPS
+319 
-332 NWPSWSQEAGLPA
+332 
-345 GAEMT
+345 
-350 PENQEKVARFKLKQ
+350 
-364 YYDKYGAAGAAVAW
+364 AAGEHSHGAGVKLDVAADWLENADNRKKFISYMQNKGIKVLDE
-378 YSGETNAQR
+378 YSNPSPNSTG
-387 WVSGKTTD
+387 GHLDLDFTD
-395 VWGNTWD
+395 YKGGATAHRRV
-402 TPQHGNEP
+402 
-410 SIKEYAESV
+410 
-419 TSRAGNV
+419 
-426 HSTHNMSQDEQDRIM
+426 SQDEQDRIM

-465 IKSELFS
+465 IKSEIFA
-472 MFNNGTSYS
+472 MFGNGTSYS

-599 NNKVK
+599 NNEVK

>member
-117 HSQKNQLALDH
+117 HSKKNQLALDH

-223 EDYGT
+223 EDYST
-228 MRNLMDKYGSYLTAN
+228 MRNIMDKYGSYLTAN

-253 DKESSAFERNAAK
+253 DKESSAFERNTAK
-266 DLYAKYGDDEEA
+266 DLYAKYGDNEEA
-278 VRKAVEGM
+278 VRKALEGM
-286 KGFSGGESGNDF
+286 KGFSEGGNEFDNLVAAIGGQESG
-298 ENLLTS
+298 
-304 FGIQE
+304 
-309 SDGNYNAKNA
+309 GNYNAKNG
-319 RTGASGKYQILPS
+319 RTGASGKYQIMPD

-350 PENQEKVARFKLKQ
+350 PENQEIVARFKLKQ
-364 YYDKYGAAGAAVAW
+364 YYDKYGARGAAIAWYGGEGALKYSAGAM
-378 YSGETNAQR
+378 NRKQ
-387 WVSGKTTD
+387 
-395 VWGNTWD
+395 GNGD
-402 TPQHGNEP
+402 EP
-410 SIKEYAESV
+410 SINEYADSV
-419 TSRAGNV
+419 LARMGTG

-465 IKSELFS
+465 IKSEIFS

-481 DAMAWATNQAGSDP
+481 DAMAWATN
-495 DKYVTYRNAVT
+495 
-506 AIYGPQGRSGSGGS
+506 
-520 GGREGI
+520 
-526 AKLGSDGKEAV
+526 
-537 ISMLEAG
+537 
-544 RFKSKA
+544 
-550 EFLAFARSHGATN
+550 
-563 SDMNTLDKS
+563 
-572 YDNWLSGAG
+572 
-581 EYAYDWDGLCK
+581 
-592 YAMGSSS
+592 
-599 NNKVK
+599 
-604 QGLKIY
+604 
-610 GKQWVRT
+610 
-617 YRAEHNGMN
+617 
-626 PDESVLVDAMKQ
+626 
-638 AITTRTFGTY
+638 
-648 VTKPGFL
+648 
-655 WDSTKTF
+655 
-662 SGNDALL
+662 
-669 AKAGIARAEKIAD
+669 
-682 DWYHVTYFDGSDG
+682 
-695 NVNGGY
+695 
-701 LDEVMNGDY
+701 

>member
-1 MKIAGYQGSVNLGAG
+1 MKIAGYQGSVNLGTG

-30 GSGGKGLA
+30 GSGGKGVA

-95 AGASYT
+95 ASSSYT

-117 HSQKNQLALDH
+117 HSKKNQLALDH

-228 MRNLMDKYGSYLTAN
+228 MRNIMDKYGSYLTAN

-253 DKESSAFERNAAK
+253 DKESNAFERNTAK

-278 VRKAVEGM
+278 VRKEVENMDAFLPEGG
-286 KGFSGGESGNDF
+286 KVETQAEGTTWVRNSGVSLDGVKQQVTIGLSDIAKEFNTLSGAQ
-298 ENLLTS
+298 LIVTS
-304 FGIQE
+304 GTDSTDIH
-309 SDGNYNAKNA
+309 
-319 RTGASGKYQILPS
+319 
-332 NWPSWSQEAGLPA
+332 
-345 GAEMT
+345 
-350 PENQEKVARFKLKQ
+350 
-364 YYDKYGAAGAAVAW
+364 AAGEHSHGAGVKLDVAADWLENADNRKKFISYMQSKGIKVLDEYSNPSPNSTGGHLDLDFTDYKGGTVAHKHI
-378 YSGETNAQR
+378 SLDG
-387 WVSGKTTD
+387 
-395 VWGNTWD
+395 
-402 TPQHGNEP
+402 
-410 SIKEYAESV
+410 
-419 TSRAGNV
+419 
-426 HSTHNMSQDEQDRIM
+426 QDRIM
-441 KQYRTIKADHD
+441 KQYRIIKADHD

-465 IKSELFS
+465 IKNEIFA
-472 MFNNGTSYS
+472 MFNNGASYS
-481 DAMAWATNQAGSDP
+481 EAMTWATNQAGSDP

-520 GGREGI
+520 GGSSNGKLDDDAIGVLEDMLQEGKFASI
-526 AKLGSDGKEAV
+526 DQ
-537 ISMLEAG
+537 
-544 RFKSKA
+544 
-550 EFLAFARSHGATN
+550 FLAYAANKGA
-563 SDMNTLDKS
+563 
-572 YDNWLSGAG
+572 
-581 EYAYDWDGLCK
+581 
-592 YAMGSSS
+592 SSAQRG
-599 NNKVK
+599 K
-604 QGLKIY
+604 LEKIY
-610 GKQWVRT
+610 NDWYSGTGEFAFDMEGLVQQVAGKNADALYKKKIQNYGRQWVRA
-617 YRAEHNGMN
+617 YRVKNHGMN
-626 PDESVLVDAMKQ
+626 PGETELLEALQNCV
-638 AITTRTFGTY
+638 TTKVYGSY
-648 VTKPGFL
+648 VTEKHSF
-655 WDSTKTF
+655 WFDSTEDIKA
-662 SGNDALL
+662 SDADLI
-669 AKAGIARAEKIAD
+669 ARGIASVNKTGD
-682 DWYHVTYFDGSDG
+682 DWYDVKWLDGTSG
-695 NVNGGY
+695 KINGAY
-701 LDEVMNGDY
+701 LAKLLKGDY

>member
-1 MKIAGYQGSVNLGAG
+1 MKIAGYQGSVNLGTG

-22 VSSDLNAY
+22 LSSDLNAY

-95 AGASYT
+95 ASSSYT

-117 HSQKNQLALDH
+117 HSKKNQLALDH

-228 MRNLMDKYGSYLTAN
+228 MRNIMDKYGSYLTAN

-253 DKESSAFERNAAK
+253 DKESSAFERNTAK
-266 DLYAKYGDDEEA
+266 DLYAKYGDNEEA
-278 VRKAVEGM
+278 VRKELEGM
-286 KGFSGGESGNDF
+286 KGFSEGGNEFDNLVAAIGGQESG
-298 ENLLTS
+298 
-304 FGIQE
+304 
-309 SDGNYNAKNA
+309 GNYNAKNG
-319 RTGASGKYQILPS
+319 RTGASGKYQIMPD

-350 PENQEKVARFKLKQ
+350 PENQEIVARFKLKQ
-364 YYDKYGAAGAAVAW
+364 YYDKYGARGAAIAWYGGEGALKYSAGAM
-378 YSGETNAQR
+378 NRKQ
-387 WVSGKTTD
+387 
-395 VWGNTWD
+395 GNGD
-402 TPQHGNEP
+402 EP
-410 SIKEYAESV
+410 SINEYADSV
-419 TSRAGNV
+419 LARMGTG
-426 HSTHNMSQDEQDRIM
+426 HSTHAMSQDEQDRIM

-465 IKSELFS
+465 IKNEIFA
-472 MFNNGTSYS
+472 MFGNGTSYS

-495 DKYVTYRNAVT
+495 DKYVTYRNAVV

-563 SDMNTLDKS
+563 SDMNSLDKS

-599 NNKVK
+599 NDKVK

-669 AKAGIARAEKIAD
+669 AKAGIARVEKIAD

>member
-117 HSQKNQLALDH
+117 HSKKNQLALDH

-223 EDYGT
+223 EDYST
-228 MRNLMDKYGSYLTAN
+228 MRNIMDKYGSYLTAN

-253 DKESSAFERNAAK
+253 DKESGAFERNTAK
-266 DLYAKYGDDEEA
+266 DLYAKYGDNEEA
-278 VRKAVEGM
+278 VRKALEGM
-286 KGFSGGESGNDF
+286 KGFSEGGNEFDNLVAAIGGQESG
-298 ENLLTS
+298 
-304 FGIQE
+304 
-309 SDGNYNAKNA
+309 GNYNAKNS
-319 RTGASGKYQILPS
+319 RTGASGKYQIMPD

-350 PENQEKVARFKLKQ
+350 PENQEIVARFKLKQ
-364 YYDKYGAAGAAVAW
+364 YYDKYGARGAAIAW
-378 YSGETNAQR
+378 YGGEGALNYSADAMNRKQ
-387 WVSGKTTD
+387 
-395 VWGNTWD
+395 GNGD
-402 TPQHGNEP
+402 EP
-410 SIKEYAESV
+410 SINEYADSV
-419 TSRAGNV
+419 LARMGTG

-465 IKSELFS
+465 IKNEIFA

-563 SDMNTLDKS
+563 SDMNSLDKS

-592 YAMGSSS
+592 YVMGTSS
-599 NNKVK
+599 NDKVK

-669 AKAGIARAEKIAD
+669 AKAGIARVEKIAD

>member
-117 HSQKNQLALDH
+117 HSKKNQLALDH

-223 EDYGT
+223 EDYST
-228 MRNLMDKYGSYLTAN
+228 MRNIMDKYGSYLTAN

-253 DKESSAFERNAAK
+253 DKESSAFERNTAK
-266 DLYAKYGDDEEA
+266 DLYAKYGDNEEA
-278 VRKAVEGM
+278 VRKALEGM
-286 KGFSGGESGNDF
+286 KGFSEGGNEFDNLVAAIGGQESG
-298 ENLLTS
+298 
-304 FGIQE
+304 
-309 SDGNYNAKNA
+309 GNYNAKNG
-319 RTGASGKYQILPS
+319 RTGASGKYQIMPD

-350 PENQEKVARFKLKQ
+350 PENQEIVARFKLKQ
-364 YYDKYGAAGAAVAW
+364 YYDKYGARGAAIAW
-378 YSGETNAQR
+378 YGGEGALKYSADAMNRKQ
-387 WVSGKTTD
+387 
-395 VWGNTWD
+395 GNGD
-402 TPQHGNEP
+402 EP
-410 SIKEYAESV
+410 SINEYADSV
-419 TSRAGNV
+419 LARMGTG

-465 IKSELFS
+465 IKNEIFS

-506 AIYGPQGRSGSGGS
+506 AIYGPQGRSGSSGS
-520 GGREGI
+520 GGREAI

-563 SDMNTLDKS
+563 SDMNSLDKS

-592 YAMGSSS
+592 YVMGTSS

-617 YRAEHNGMN
+617 YRTEHNGMN

-638 AITTRTFGTY
+638 AITTRTFGSY

-669 AKAGIARAEKIAD
+669 AKAGIARVEKIAD

>member
-1 MKIAGYQGSVNLGAG
+1 MKIAGYQGSVNLGTG

-30 GSGGKGLA
+30 GSGGKELA

-228 MRNLMDKYGSYLTAN
+228 MRKLMDKYGSYLTAN

-253 DKESSAFERNAAK
+253 DKESSAFERNTAK
-266 DLYAKYGDDEEA
+266 DLYAKYGDNEEA
-278 VRKAVEGM
+278 VRKEVENM
-286 KGFSGGESGNDF
+286 DAFSPEGGKVEAQAEGTTWVRNSGVSLDGVKQQVTVGLSDIAKEFNT
-298 ENLLTS
+298 LSGAQLIVTS
-304 FGIQE
+304 GTDSTDIH
-309 SDGNYNAKNA
+309 
-319 RTGASGKYQILPS
+319 
-332 NWPSWSQEAGLPA
+332 
-345 GAEMT
+345 
-350 PENQEKVARFKLKQ
+350 
-364 YYDKYGAAGAAVAW
+364 AAGEHSHGAGVKLDVAADWLENADNRKKFISYMQSKGIKVLDE
-378 YSGETNAQR
+378 YSNPSPNSTG
-387 WVSGKTTD
+387 GHLDLDFTD
-395 VWGNTWD
+395 YKGGATAHRRV
-402 TPQHGNEP
+402 
-410 SIKEYAESV
+410 
-419 TSRAGNV
+419 
-426 HSTHNMSQDEQDRIM
+426 SQDEQDRIM

-465 IKSELFS
+465 IKSEIFA
-472 MFNNGTSYS
+472 MFGNGTSYS
-481 DAMAWATNQAGSDP
+481 EAMTWATNQAGSDP

-669 AKAGIARAEKIAD
+669 AKAGIARAEKVAD

>member
-117 HSQKNQLALDH
+117 HSKKNQLALDH

-223 EDYGT
+223 EDYST
-228 MRNLMDKYGSYLTAN
+228 MRNIMDKYGSYLTAN

-253 DKESSAFERNAAK
+253 DKESSAFERNTAK
-266 DLYAKYGDDEEA
+266 DLYAKYGDNEEA
-278 VRKAVEGM
+278 VRKALEGM
-286 KGFSGGESGNDF
+286 KGFSEGGNEFDNLVAAIGGQESG
-298 ENLLTS
+298 
-304 FGIQE
+304 
-309 SDGNYNAKNA
+309 GNYNAKNG
-319 RTGASGKYQILPS
+319 RTGASGKYQIMPD

-350 PENQEKVARFKLKQ
+350 PENQEIVARFKLKQ
-364 YYDKYGAAGAAVAW
+364 YYDKYGARGAAIAW
-378 YSGETNAQR
+378 YGGEGALNYSADAMNRKQ
-387 WVSGKTTD
+387 
-395 VWGNTWD
+395 GNGD
-402 TPQHGNEP
+402 EP
-410 SIKEYAESV
+410 SINEYADSV
-419 TSRAGNV
+419 LARMGTG

-465 IKSELFS
+465 IKSEIFS

-506 AIYGPQGRSGSGGS
+506 AIYGPQGRSGSSGS

-563 SDMNTLDKS
+563 SDMNSLDKS

-599 NNKVK
+599 NDKVK

-610 GKQWVRT
+610 GKQWVRM

-669 AKAGIARAEKIAD
+669 AKAGIARVEKIAD

>member
-1 MKIAGYQGSVNLGAG
+1 MKIAGYQGSVNLGTG

-95 AGASYT
+95 ASSSYT

-117 HSQKNQLALDH
+117 HSKKNQLALDH

-228 MRNLMDKYGSYLTAN
+228 MRNIMDKYGSYLTAN

-253 DKESSAFERNAAK
+253 DKESSAFERNTAK

-278 VRKAVEGM
+278 VRKEVENM
-286 KGFSGGESGNDF
+286 DAFSPEGGKVETQAEGTTWVRNSGVSLDGVKQQVTIGLSDIAKEFNT
-298 ENLLTS
+298 LSGAQLIVTS
-304 FGIQE
+304 GTDSTDIH
-309 SDGNYNAKNA
+309 
-319 RTGASGKYQILPS
+319 
-332 NWPSWSQEAGLPA
+332 
-345 GAEMT
+345 
-350 PENQEKVARFKLKQ
+350 
-364 YYDKYGAAGAAVAW
+364 AAGEHSHGAGVKLDVAADWLENADNRKKFISYMQSKGIKVLDEYSNPSPNSTGGHLDLDFTDYKGGTVAHKHI
-378 YSGETNAQR
+378 SLDG
-387 WVSGKTTD
+387 
-395 VWGNTWD
+395 
-402 TPQHGNEP
+402 
-410 SIKEYAESV
+410 
-419 TSRAGNV
+419 
-426 HSTHNMSQDEQDRIM
+426 QDRIM
-441 KQYRTIKADHD
+441 KQYRIIKADHD

-465 IKSELFS
+465 IKNEIFA

-481 DAMAWATNQAGSDP
+481 EAMTWATNQAGSDP

-506 AIYGPQGRSGSGGS
+506 AIYGPQGGSGSSGSGGS
-520 GGREGI
+520 SNGKLDDDAIGVLEDMLQEGKFASI
-526 AKLGSDGKEAV
+526 DQ
-537 ISMLEAG
+537 
-544 RFKSKA
+544 
-550 EFLAFARSHGATN
+550 FLAYAANKGA
-563 SDMNTLDKS
+563 
-572 YDNWLSGAG
+572 
-581 EYAYDWDGLCK
+581 
-592 YAMGSSS
+592 SSAQRG
-599 NNKVK
+599 K
-604 QGLKIY
+604 LEKIY
-610 GKQWVRT
+610 KDWYSGTGEFALDMEGLAQQVAGKNADALYKKKIQNYGRQWVRT
-617 YRAEHNGMN
+617 YRAQHGGNN
-626 PDESVLVDAMKQ
+626 PGETELLEALQNCV
-638 AITTRTFGTY
+638 TTKVYGSY
-648 VTKPGFL
+648 VTEKHSF
-655 WDSTKTF
+655 WFDSTEDIKA
-662 SGNDALL
+662 SDADLI
-669 AKAGIARAEKIAD
+669 ARGIASVNKTGD
-682 DWYHVTYFDGSDG
+682 DWYDVKWLDGTSG
-695 NVNGGY
+695 KINGAY
-701 LDEVMNGDY
+701 LAKLLKGDY

>member
-1 MKIAGYQGSVNLGAG
+1 MKIAGYQGSVNLGTG

-228 MRNLMDKYGSYLTAN
+228 MRNIMDKYGSYLTAN

-253 DKESSAFERNAAK
+253 DKESNAFERNTAK

-278 VRKAVEGM
+278 VRKEVENMDAFLPEGG
-286 KGFSGGESGNDF
+286 KVETQAEGTTWVRNSGVSLDGVKQQVTIGLSDIAKEFNTLSGAQ
-298 ENLLTS
+298 LIVTS
-304 FGIQE
+304 GTDSTDIH
-309 SDGNYNAKNA
+309 
-319 RTGASGKYQILPS
+319 
-332 NWPSWSQEAGLPA
+332 
-345 GAEMT
+345 
-350 PENQEKVARFKLKQ
+350 
-364 YYDKYGAAGAAVAW
+364 AAGEHSHGAGVKLDVAADWLENADNRKKFISYMQSKGIKVLDEYSNPSPNSTGGHLDLDFTDYKGGTVAHKHI
-378 YSGETNAQR
+378 SLDG
-387 WVSGKTTD
+387 
-395 VWGNTWD
+395 
-402 TPQHGNEP
+402 
-410 SIKEYAESV
+410 
-419 TSRAGNV
+419 
-426 HSTHNMSQDEQDRIM
+426 QDRIM

-465 IKSELFS
+465 IKNEIFA
-472 MFNNGTSYS
+472 MFGNGTSYS
-481 DAMAWATNQAGSDP
+481 EAMAWATNQAGSDP
-495 DKYVTYRNAVT
+495 DKYVTYRNAVN

-520 GGREGI
+520 SNGKLDDDAIGVLEDMLQEGKFSSI
-526 AKLGSDGKEAV
+526 DQ
-537 ISMLEAG
+537 
-544 RFKSKA
+544 
-550 EFLAFARSHGATN
+550 FLAYAANKGA
-563 SDMNTLDKS
+563 
-572 YDNWLSGAG
+572 
-581 EYAYDWDGLCK
+581 
-592 YAMGSSS
+592 SSAQRG
-599 NNKVK
+599 K
-604 QGLKIY
+604 LEKIY
-610 GKQWVRT
+610 KDWYSGTGEFAFDMEGLVQQVAGKNADALYKKKIQNYGRQWVRA
-617 YRAEHNGMN
+617 YRVKNHGMN
-626 PDESVLVDAMKQ
+626 PGETELLEALQNCV
-638 AITTRTFGTY
+638 TTKVYGSY
-648 VTKPGFL
+648 VTEKHSF
-655 WDSTKTF
+655 WFDSTEDIKA
-662 SGNDALL
+662 SDADLI
-669 AKAGIARAEKIAD
+669 ARGIASVNKTGD
-682 DWYHVTYFDGSDG
+682 DWYDVKWLDGTSG
-695 NVNGGY
+695 KINGAY
-701 LDEVMNGDY
+701 LAKLLKGDY

>member
-1 MKIAGYQGSVNLGAG
+1 MKIAGYQGSVNLGTG

-214 SAVGASITN
+214 SAVSASITN

-228 MRNLMDKYGSYLTAN
+228 MRNIMDKYGSYLTAN
-243 QRAAFEKVAY
+243 QRAVFEKVAY
-253 DKESSAFERNAAK
+253 DKESSAFERNTAK

-278 VRKAVEGM
+278 VRKEVENM
-286 KGFSGGESGNDF
+286 DAFSPEGGKVETQAEGTTWVRNSGVSLDGVKQQVTIGLSDIAKEFNT
-298 ENLLTS
+298 LSGAQLIVTS
-304 FGIQE
+304 GTDSTDIH
-309 SDGNYNAKNA
+309 
-319 RTGASGKYQILPS
+319 
-332 NWPSWSQEAGLPA
+332 
-345 GAEMT
+345 
-350 PENQEKVARFKLKQ
+350 
-364 YYDKYGAAGAAVAW
+364 AAGEHSHGAGVKLDVAADWLENADNRKKFISYMQSKGIKVLDEYSNPSPNSTGGHLDLDFTDYKGGTVAHKHI
-378 YSGETNAQR
+378 SL
-387 WVSGKTTD
+387 
-395 VWGNTWD
+395 
-402 TPQHGNEP
+402 
-410 SIKEYAESV
+410 
-419 TSRAGNV
+419 
-426 HSTHNMSQDEQDRIM
+426 DEQDRIM

-465 IKSELFS
+465 IKSEIFA
-472 MFNNGTSYS
+472 MFNKGTSYS
-481 DAMAWATNQAGSDP
+481 EAMTWATNQAGSDP
-495 DKYVTYRNAVT
+495 DKYVTYRNAVV
-506 AIYGPQGRSGSGGS
+506 AIYGPQGRSGSSGS
-520 GGREGI
+520 GGSSNGKLDDDAIGVLEDMLQEGKFSSI
-526 AKLGSDGKEAV
+526 DQ
-537 ISMLEAG
+537 
-544 RFKSKA
+544 
-550 EFLAFARSHGATN
+550 FLAYAAKKGA
-563 SDMNTLDKS
+563 
-572 YDNWLSGAG
+572 
-581 EYAYDWDGLCK
+581 
-592 YAMGSSS
+592 SSAQRG
-599 NNKVK
+599 K
-604 QGLKIY
+604 LEKIY
-610 GKQWVRT
+610 NDWYNGTGEFAFDMEGLVQQVAGKNADALYKKKIQNYGRQWVRA
-617 YRAEHNGMN
+617 YRAKNHGMN
-626 PDESVLVDAMKQ
+626 PGETELLEALQNCV
-638 AITTRTFGTY
+638 TTKVYGSY
-648 VTKPGFL
+648 VTEKHSF
-655 WDSTKTF
+655 WFDSTEDIKA
-662 SGNDALL
+662 SDADLI
-669 AKAGIARAEKIAD
+669 ARGIASVTKTGD
-682 DWYHVTYFDGSDG
+682 DWYDVKWLDGTSG
-695 NVNGGY
+695 KINGAY
-701 LDEVMNGDY
+701 LAKLLKGDY

>member
-16 GGATVK
+16 SGATVK

-95 AGASYT
+95 ASSSYT

-117 HSQKNQLALDH
+117 HSKKNQLALDH

-228 MRNLMDKYGSYLTAN
+228 MRNIMDKYGSYLTAN

-253 DKESSAFERNAAK
+253 DKESSAFERNTAK

-278 VRKAVEGM
+278 VRKEVENM
-286 KGFSGGESGNDF
+286 DAFSPEGGKVETQAEGTTWVRNSGVSLDGVKQQVTIGLSDIAKEFNT
-298 ENLLTS
+298 LSGAQLIVTS
-304 FGIQE
+304 GTDSTDIH
-309 SDGNYNAKNA
+309 
-319 RTGASGKYQILPS
+319 
-332 NWPSWSQEAGLPA
+332 
-345 GAEMT
+345 
-350 PENQEKVARFKLKQ
+350 
-364 YYDKYGAAGAAVAW
+364 AAGEHSHGAGVKLDVAADWLENADNRKKFISYMQSKGIKVLDEYSNPSPNSTGGHLDLDFTDYKGGTVAHKHI
-378 YSGETNAQR
+378 SLDG
-387 WVSGKTTD
+387 
-395 VWGNTWD
+395 
-402 TPQHGNEP
+402 
-410 SIKEYAESV
+410 
-419 TSRAGNV
+419 
-426 HSTHNMSQDEQDRIM
+426 QDRIM
-441 KQYRTIKADHD
+441 KQYRIIKADHD

-465 IKSELFS
+465 IKNEIFA
-472 MFNNGTSYS
+472 MFGNGTSYS
-481 DAMAWATNQAGSDP
+481 EAMAWATNQAGSDP
-495 DKYVTYRNAVT
+495 DKYVTYRNAVN

-520 GGREGI
+520 SNGKLDNDAIGVLEDMLQEGKFSSI
-526 AKLGSDGKEAV
+526 DQ
-537 ISMLEAG
+537 
-544 RFKSKA
+544 
-550 EFLAFARSHGATN
+550 FLAYAANKGA
-563 SDMNTLDKS
+563 
-572 YDNWLSGAG
+572 
-581 EYAYDWDGLCK
+581 
-592 YAMGSSS
+592 SSAQRG
-599 NNKVK
+599 K
-604 QGLKIY
+604 LEKIY
-610 GKQWVRT
+610 KDWYSGTGEFAFDMEGLVQQVAGKNADALYKKKIQNYGRQWVRA
-617 YRAEHNGMN
+617 YRVKNHGMN
-626 PDESVLVDAMKQ
+626 PGETELLKALQNCV
-638 AITTRTFGTY
+638 TTKVYGSY
-648 VTKPGFL
+648 VTEKHSF
-655 WDSTKTF
+655 WFDSTEDIKA
-662 SGNDALL
+662 SDADLI
-669 AKAGIARAEKIAD
+669 ARGIASVNKTGD
-682 DWYHVTYFDGSDG
+682 DWYDVKWLDGTSG
-695 NVNGGY
+695 KINGAY
-701 LDEVMNGDY
+701 LAKLLKGDY

>member
-16 GGATVK
+16 SGATVK

-95 AGASYT
+95 ASSSYT

-253 DKESSAFERNAAK
+253 DKESSAFERNTAK
-266 DLYAKYGDDEEA
+266 DLYAKYGDNEEA
-278 VRKAVEGM
+278 VRKEVENM
-286 KGFSGGESGNDF
+286 DAFSPEGGKVEAQAEGTTWVRNSGVSLDGVKQQVTVGLSDIAKEFNT
-298 ENLLTS
+298 LSGAQLIVTS
-304 FGIQE
+304 GTDSTDIH
-309 SDGNYNAKNA
+309 
-319 RTGASGKYQILPS
+319 
-332 NWPSWSQEAGLPA
+332 
-345 GAEMT
+345 
-350 PENQEKVARFKLKQ
+350 
-364 YYDKYGAAGAAVAW
+364 AAGEHSHGAGVKLDVAADWLENADNRKKFISYMQSKGIKVLDE
-378 YSGETNAQR
+378 YSNPSPNSTG
-387 WVSGKTTD
+387 GHLDLDFTD
-395 VWGNTWD
+395 YKGGATAHRRV
-402 TPQHGNEP
+402 
-410 SIKEYAESV
+410 
-419 TSRAGNV
+419 
-426 HSTHNMSQDEQDRIM
+426 SQDEQDRIM

-465 IKSELFS
+465 IKSEIFA
-472 MFNNGTSYS
+472 MFGNGTSYS
-481 DAMAWATNQAGSDP
+481 EAMTWATNQAGSDP

-669 AKAGIARAEKIAD
+669 AKAGIARAEKVAD

>member
-1 MKIAGYQGSVNLGAG
+1 MKIAGYQGSVNLGTG

-228 MRNLMDKYGSYLTAN
+228 MRNIMDKYGSYLTAN

-253 DKESSAFERNAAK
+253 DKESSAFERNTAK
-266 DLYAKYGDDEEA
+266 DLYAKYGDNEEA
-278 VRKAVEGM
+278 VRKELEGM
-286 KGFSGGESGNDF
+286 KGFSEGGNEFDNLVVAIGGQESG
-298 ENLLTS
+298 
-304 FGIQE
+304 
-309 SDGNYNAKNA
+309 GNYNAKNG
-319 RTGASGKYQILPS
+319 RTGASGKYQIMPD

-350 PENQEKVARFKLKQ
+350 PENQEIVARFKLKQ
-364 YYDKYGAAGAAVAW
+364 YYDKYGARGAAIAWYGGEGALKYSAGAM
-378 YSGETNAQR
+378 NRKQ
-387 WVSGKTTD
+387 
-395 VWGNTWD
+395 GNGD
-402 TPQHGNEP
+402 EP
-410 SIKEYAESV
+410 SINEYADSV
-419 TSRAGNV
+419 LARMGTG

-441 KQYRTIKADHD
+441 KQYRIIKADHD

-465 IKSELFS
+465 IKNEIFA
-472 MFNNGTSYS
+472 MFGNGTSYS

-495 DKYVTYRNAVT
+495 DKYVTYRNAVE
-506 AIYGPQGRSGSGGS
+506 AIYGPQGRSGSSGG
-520 GGREGI
+520 GGREAI

-563 SDMNTLDKS
+563 SDMNSLDKS

-592 YAMGSSS
+592 YVMGTSS
-599 NNKVK
+599 NDKVK

-638 AITTRTFGTY
+638 AITTRTFGSY

>member
-22 VSSDLNAY
+22 VSSDINAY

-117 HSQKNQLALDH
+117 HSKKNQLALDH

-191 IYGKRGAEFIESK
+191 IYGKRGAEFVESK

-228 MRNLMDKYGSYLTAN
+228 MRNIMDKYGSYLNAN

-253 DKESSAFERNAAK
+253 DKESSAFERNTAK
-266 DLYAKYGDDEEA
+266 DLYAKYGDNEEA
-278 VRKAVEGM
+278 VRKALEGM
-286 KGFSGGESGNDF
+286 KGFSEGGNEFDNLVAAIGGQESG
-298 ENLLTS
+298 
-304 FGIQE
+304 
-309 SDGNYNAKNA
+309 GNYNAKNG
-319 RTGASGKYQILPS
+319 RTGASGKYQIMPD

-350 PENQEKVARFKLKQ
+350 PENQEIVARFKLKQ
-364 YYDKYGAAGAAVAW
+364 YYDKYGARGAAIAW
-378 YSGETNAQR
+378 YGGEGALKYSADAMNRKQ
-387 WVSGKTTD
+387 
-395 VWGNTWD
+395 GNGD
-402 TPQHGNEP
+402 EP
-410 SIKEYAESV
+410 SINEYADSV
-419 TSRAGNV
+419 LARMGTG

-481 DAMAWATNQAGSDP
+481 DAMAWATKQAGSDP

-506 AIYGPQGRSGSGGS
+506 AIYGPQGRSGSSGS
-520 GGREGI
+520 GGREAI

-563 SDMNTLDKS
+563 SDMNSLDKS

-592 YAMGSSS
+592 YVMGSSS
-599 NNKVK
+599 NDKVK

-669 AKAGIARAEKIAD
+669 AKAGIARVEKIAD

>member
-1 MKIAGYQGSVNLGAG
+1 MKIAGYQGSVNLGTG

-228 MRNLMDKYGSYLTAN
+228 MRNIMDKYGSYLTAN

-253 DKESSAFERNAAK
+253 DKESSAFERNTAK

-278 VRKAVEGM
+278 VRKEVENM
-286 KGFSGGESGNDF
+286 DAFSPEGGKVETQAEGTTWVRNSGVSLDGVKQQVTIGLSDIAKEFNT
-298 ENLLTS
+298 LSGAQLIVTS
-304 FGIQE
+304 GTDSTDIH
-309 SDGNYNAKNA
+309 
-319 RTGASGKYQILPS
+319 
-332 NWPSWSQEAGLPA
+332 
-345 GAEMT
+345 
-350 PENQEKVARFKLKQ
+350 
-364 YYDKYGAAGAAVAW
+364 AAGEHSHGAGVKLDVAADWLENADNRKKFISYMQSKGIKVLDEYSNPSPNSTGGHLDLDFTDYKGGTVAHKHI
-378 YSGETNAQR
+378 SL
-387 WVSGKTTD
+387 
-395 VWGNTWD
+395 
-402 TPQHGNEP
+402 
-410 SIKEYAESV
+410 
-419 TSRAGNV
+419 
-426 HSTHNMSQDEQDRIM
+426 DEQDRIM

-465 IKSELFS
+465 IKSEIFAML
-472 MFNNGTSYS
+472 NKGTSYS
-481 DAMAWATNQAGSDP
+481 EAMTWATNQAGSDP
-495 DKYVTYRNAVT
+495 DKYVTYRNAVV
-506 AIYGPQGRSGSGGS
+506 AIYGPQGRSGSSGS
-520 GGREGI
+520 GGSSNGKLDDDAIGVLEDMLQEGKFSSI
-526 AKLGSDGKEAV
+526 DQ
-537 ISMLEAG
+537 
-544 RFKSKA
+544 
-550 EFLAFARSHGATN
+550 FLAYAAKKGA
-563 SDMNTLDKS
+563 
-572 YDNWLSGAG
+572 
-581 EYAYDWDGLCK
+581 
-592 YAMGSSS
+592 SSAQRG
-599 NNKVK
+599 K
-604 QGLKIY
+604 LEKIY
-610 GKQWVRT
+610 NDWYNGTGEFAFDMEGLVQQVAGKNADALYKKKIQNYGRQWVRA
-617 YRAEHNGMN
+617 YRAKNHGMN
-626 PDESVLVDAMKQ
+626 PGETELLEALQNCV
-638 AITTRTFGTY
+638 TTKVYGSY
-648 VTKPGFL
+648 VTEKHSF
-655 WDSTKTF
+655 WFDSTEDIKA
-662 SGNDALL
+662 SDADLI
-669 AKAGIARAEKIAD
+669 ARGIASVTKTGD
-682 DWYHVTYFDGSDG
+682 DWYDVKWLDGTSG
-695 NVNGGY
+695 KINGAY
-701 LDEVMNGDY
+701 LAKLLKGDY

>member
-16 GGATVK
+16 SGATVK

-38 AIAGAANKWAVAV
+38 AIAGAVNKWAVAV

-117 HSQKNQLALDH
+117 HSKKNQLALDH

-223 EDYGT
+223 EDYST
-228 MRNLMDKYGSYLTAN
+228 MRNIMDKYGSYLTAN

-253 DKESSAFERNAAK
+253 DKESSAFERNTAK
-266 DLYAKYGDDEEA
+266 DLYAKYCDNEEA
-278 VRKAVEGM
+278 VRKELEGM
-286 KGFSGGESGNDF
+286 KGFSEGGNEFDNLVAAIGGQESG
-298 ENLLTS
+298 
-304 FGIQE
+304 
-309 SDGNYNAKNA
+309 GNYNAKNG
-319 RTGASGKYQILPS
+319 RTGASGKYQIMPD

-350 PENQEKVARFKLKQ
+350 PENQEIVARFKLKQ
-364 YYDKYGAAGAAVAW
+364 YYDKYGARGAAIAW
-378 YSGETNAQR
+378 YGGEGALKYSADAMNRKQ
-387 WVSGKTTD
+387 
-395 VWGNTWD
+395 GNGD
-402 TPQHGNEP
+402 EP
-410 SIKEYAESV
+410 SINEYADSV
-419 TSRAGNV
+419 LARMGTG

-465 IKSELFS
+465 IKSELFI

-481 DAMAWATNQAGSDP
+481 DAMAWAINQAGSDP

-506 AIYGPQGRSGSGGS
+506 AIYGPQGRSGSSGS

-563 SDMNTLDKS
+563 SDMNSLDKS

-599 NNKVK
+599 NDKVK

-669 AKAGIARAEKIAD
+669 AKAGIARVEKIAD

-701 LDEVMNGDY
+701 LDEIMDGDY